1 MTLAIVFTV
10 GAFLGGC
17 MGVLAMAL
25 AQISARDNT
34 DEVV

>member
-10 GAFLGGC
+10 GAFLGGI
-17 MGVLAMAL
+17 MGVMAMAL
-25 AQISARDNT
+25 AQISARNSD